1 MPLWFEVSVVVFLA
15 CIAVC
20 LIDMCFALE
29 SLTRNLANLGTRLE
43 SVVLPRIEAT
53 AIRGKEN

>member
-1 MPLWFEVSVVVFLA
+1 MSLWFEIAVMLLLGV
-15 CIAVC
+15 IAVC

-43 SVVLPRIEAT
+43 SAVLPRIET
-53 AIRGKEN
+53 AIRGEEN